1 MLSSKTVKSLTKSM
15 FYEQVLVNLRYA
27 LYQVYTSNMV
37 WNTLVSELAAYLPHI
52 SWVGVWEYK
61 VRQANNNQIPDSNI
75 LLSTNSPSRNTYLQ
89 LVSQVGLERDS
100 LFYSILDKAIEPRAI
115 RENRNQFVSQVRH
128 DPDYQAIEEE
138 TRSLLAVVLD
148 FRTEIRAVLTA
159 ESHQPAAFDIK
170 DEVLFIGAGQLALA
184 KLKEIEYESRT

>member
-1 MLSSKTVKSLTKSM
+1 M